1 MWGETPEKIKNDYE
15 TLMRGFDTSKKAAE
29 DALKAAKERGGE
41 MQDYKLTEDEYKH
54 IEIYYQK
61 ILELKNLSDYITYH
75 YNTIKDKEKEY
86 LSLGR
91 KWYAEFERYQ
101 DEAVSNEIH
110 EAYFRRPDG
119 MLKRGGGKTKKKR
132 KQGSNK
138 SKKKRK
144 RRRGKKSNKRRTRK
158 YN

>member
-91 KWYAEFERYQ
+91 KWYAEFERYH
-101 DEAVSNEIH
+101 DEVVLNEIY
-110 EAYFRRPDG
+110 EAWYDPGD